1 MMTDDCIATV
11 PGPHAVTTD
20 VFAAPNVL
28 VLDCPANP
36 RQWNQLLLDRIRS
49 GDKAAAR
56 EMMEANIRLVYSIV
70 GNLMKGYAGPGGRAR
85 DQANE
90 ELVERGMEG
99 LCNGADHIVKGNLKH
114 DNVTGYLAL
123 WIEGAMY
130 RPDDGLIECLP
141 EDRWVQEME
150 AEDWAQQEATEVP
163 APEEELMKAEEDIEE
178 EKAYQAILD
187 CCKGEVDRRI
197 VELRRQGK
205 TVEEIMEELHLT
217 ATPIHD
223 RLRRIRQR
231 HEEFRR
237 KSQ

>member
-1 MMTDDCIATV
+1 MMTDDCTATT
-11 PGPHAVTTD
+11 AD
-20 VFAAPNVL
+20 DLAAQNVL
-28 VLDCPANP
+28 ILDCPANP
-36 RQWNQLLLDRIRS
+36 RERNQLLLARIRS
-49 GDKAAAR
+49 GDKAAAA
-56 EMMEANIRLVYSIV
+56 EMMESNIPLVYSIV
-70 GNLMKGYAGPGGRAR
+70 GQLMKGYTGPEGRAR

-99 LCNGADHIVKGNLKH
+99 LCDGVDHIVRGNLKH

-141 EDRWVQEME
+141 EKCRVQEME
-150 AEDWAQQEATEVP
+150 PQDWAKQEAVAVP

-178 EKAYQAILD
+178 EKAYQAILQ
-187 CCKGEVDRRI
+187 CCKGDVDRRI
-197 VELRRQGK
+197 VQLRRQGK
-205 TVEEIMEELHLT
+205 TIEEIMAELHLT

-231 HEEFRR
+231 HEEFLR
-237 KSQ
+237 KSR

>member
-1 MMTDDCIATV
+1 MTTDDCTTTAPEATK
-11 PGPHAVTTD
+11 ATD
-20 VFAAPNVL
+20 LAAPDVMI
-28 VLDCPANP
+28 LDRAAKP
-36 RQWNQLLLDRIRS
+36 RERNQVLLDRIRS
-49 GDKAAAR
+49 GDKTAAT
-56 EMMEANIRLVYSIV
+56 EMMEANVPLVYSIV
-70 GNLMKGYAGPGGRAR
+70 GQMMKGYTGPGGRAR
-85 DQANE
+85 QQANE

-99 LCNGADHIVKGNLKH
+99 LCDGVDHIVQGKLKH

-141 EDRWVQEME
+141 EDRRVQKME
-150 AEDWAQQEATEVP
+150 AADWAKQEATEVP
-163 APEEELMKAEEDIEE
+163 APEEELMQAEEDIEE
-178 EKAYQAILD
+178 EKAYQAILT
-187 CCKGEVDRRI
+187 CCKGEVDRQI
-197 VELRRQGK
+197 VQLRRQGK
-205 TVEEIMEELHLT
+205 TVEEIMEQLHLT

>member
-1 MMTDDCIATV
+1 MTTDDCIATSL
-11 PGPHAVTTD
+11 
-20 VFAAPNVL
+20 AP
-28 VLDCPANP
+28 AKP
-36 RQWNQLLLDRIRS
+36 RERNQVLLDRIRN
-49 GDKAAAR
+49 GDKAAATD
-56 EMMEANIRLVYSIV
+56 MMEANLPLVYSIV
-70 GNLMKGYAGPGGRAR
+70 GQMMKGYTGPGGRAR
-85 DQANE
+85 QQANE

-99 LCNGADHIVKGNLKH
+99 LCDGVAHVVQGKLKH

-141 EDRWVQEME
+141 EDRRVQEME
-150 AEDWAQQEATEVP
+150 AADWAKQEATEVP
-163 APEEELMKAEEDIEE
+163 APEEELMEAEEGIEE
-178 EKAYQAILD
+178 EKAYQAILG
-187 CCKGEVDRRI
+187 CCKGEVDRQI

>member
-1 MMTDDCIATV
+1 MMNCTATTADDL
-11 PGPHAVTTD
+11 
-20 VFAAPNVL
+20 AAANAL
-28 VLDCPANP
+28 VLDCPAKP
-36 RQWNQLLLDRIRS
+36 RQRNQRLLDRIRG
-49 GDKAAAR
+49 GDKTAAT
-56 EMMEANIRLVYSIV
+56 EMMEANVPLVYSIV
-70 GNLMKGYAGPGGRAR
+70 GQLMKGYIGPGGRAR

-99 LCNGADHIVKGNLKH
+99 LCDGVDHIARGNLKH

-150 AEDWAQQEATEVP
+150 AEDWAQQEATEVS
-163 APEEELMKAEEDIEE
+163 APEEELMKAEEDIEA
-178 EKAYQAILD
+178 EKAYQTILV

-231 HEEFRR
+231 HEEFRQ

>member
-1 MMTDDCIATV
+1 M
-11 PGPHAVTTD
+11 TTD
-20 VFAAPNVL
+20 YCT
-28 VLDCPANP
+28 CPRHLPPKRP
-36 RQWNQLLLDRIRS
+36 RPPIWRPRMSWFWMPGDTRQRNQLLLDRIRS
-49 GDKAAAR
+49 GDKAAAA
-56 EMMEANIRLVYSIV
+56 EMMEANMPLVYSIV
-70 GNLMKGYAGPGGRAR
+70 GQLMKGYTGPEGRAR

-99 LCNGADHIVKGNLKH
+99 LCDGVNHIVQGNLKH

-141 EDRWVQEME
+141 EDRRVQEME
-150 AEDWAQQEATEVP
+150 PEDWAQQEATEVP
-163 APEEELMKAEEDIEE
+163 APEEELMKAEEEIEE
-178 EKAYQAILD
+178 EKAYRTILG
-187 CCKGEVDRRI
+187 CCKGEVDQRI

-205 TVEEIMEELHLT
+205 TIEEIMEELHLT

-231 HEEFRR
+231 HEEFLR
-237 KSQ
+237 KSR